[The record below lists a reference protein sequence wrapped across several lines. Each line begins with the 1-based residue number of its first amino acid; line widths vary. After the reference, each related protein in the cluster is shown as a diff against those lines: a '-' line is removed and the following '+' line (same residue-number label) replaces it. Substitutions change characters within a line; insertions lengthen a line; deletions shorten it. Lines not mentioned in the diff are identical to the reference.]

1 MTMTDLLERYLQ
13 AVGRHLS
20 ARSKNDTLQEL
31 RANLLA
37 EMDDRA
43 EVLGRPLTEAE
54 EAEVLRGH
62 GYPSIVA
69 ARYQPQRSLIG
80 PEIFPIYWYTMGK
93 ALPWVIGL
101 VVLSRVIEAIYGPP
115 QEHMI
120 VDSLGK
126 LFSVLFYFFSWM
138 TLTFA
143 AIDFG
148 CRFYPKKV
156 TLLADWDPRKLPK
169 VEPEPKDNLPKNP
182 VAELI
187 LRTLGLLWL
196 LALPG
201 HPYLFLGPGAWY
213 VKQLPFGPAPVLHTF
228 YWAVVWLNCLQIV
241 LMLVALLQGAR
252 PWRQW
257 MKFVEE
263 GVGLVPLVILM
274 RASEYVVFVRP
285 AADAGQ
291 LELVVALNLW
301 IHRGLQVVATIVA
314 LKLVWN
320 MWELVRDSFAGRNH
334 RRTAG
339 DLAVK

>member
-37 EMDDRA
+37 EMDDKA
-43 EVLGRPLTEAE
+43 EVLGRPLTEEE

-62 GYPSIVA
+62 GHPSIVA

-80 PEIFPIYWYTMGK
+80 PEIFPFYWYTMGK
-93 ALPWVIGL
+93 ALPWVIVL

-115 QEHMI
+115 QDHL
-120 VDSLGK
+120 VVKGFGA

-143 AIDFG
+143 GIDFG
-148 CRFYPKKV
+148 RRFCPKKV
-156 TLLADWDPRKLPK
+156 TLHSDWDPRNLPK
-169 VEPEPKDNLPKNP
+169 IEPESKRNLRKNP

-213 VKQLPFGPAPVLHTF
+213 VKQLPFGLAPVVHTF
-228 YWAVVWLNCLQIV
+228 YWAVVWLNCLQLV
-241 LMLVALLQGAR
+241 LMSFALLRAAR
-252 PWRQW
+252 PWRRW

-263 GVGLVPLVILM
+263 GVGLLPLVILL
-274 RASEYVVFVRP
+274 RASDYVVFVRP
-285 AADAGQ
+285 ATDAGQ
-291 LELVVALNLW
+291 LQLVAALNLC

-314 LKLVWN
+314 LKLLWSVWE
-320 MWELVRDSFAGRNH
+320 MVRDSFAGRN
-334 RRTAG
+334 RGRTIG
-339 DLAVK
+339 DFAVK